1 MNLQHVSKP
10 KVIKAYNALDLTIQR
25 QLKLKHPYGFD
36 KYLISFTDKKGK
48 IVSAL
53 PYETD
58 DRCYLIK
65 MSSAMAANIV
75 MNDSDYDVNGHLT
88 TEAKEEII
96 DQMVVDLSDE
106 NLSIEMEESN

>member
-1 MNLQHVSKP
+1 MNLHQVSKP
-10 KVIKAYNALDLTIQR
+10 KVIKAYNALDQTIQK

-36 KYLISFTDKKGK
+36 KYLISFTDSKGK

-65 MSSAMAANIV
+65 MTSAMAANIV

-88 TEAKEEII
+88 TAAKEDII
-96 DQMVVDLSDE
+96 DQMVVDLSNEDMDIELEE
-106 NLSIEMEESN
+106 NK